1 MKINKLIIRIAH
13 FFGKMKDTHHIDDV
27 TVNIELEEI
36 CDSETRLKY
45 LFGNGCLLDDWALE
59 INEKIKQQ
67 IYKKLEN
74 ENLRKRCESVSQ
86 IWTTF
91 YSKKDTYRKGSLMF
105 CIHYIDG
112 KLYFKKEKNGK

>member
-74 ENLRKRCESVSQ
+74 ENLLLK
-86 IWTTF
+86 
-91 YSKKDTYRKGSLMF
+91 
-105 CIHYIDG
+105 
-112 KLYFKKEKNGK
+112 